1 MEVTFAGKNAGIR
14 TTEQSPVRENES
26 PMKEDLELRTFR
38 DLMPV
43 PDHWDDGFGVKSMIG
58 GVFVGMIMTPASM
71 YMQLVVGSEIGI
83 AAQWVTIILF
93 MEVARRSFTVL
104 TRPEVFV
111 LYYMAGA
118 CLVSTAGS
126 GGVAPKG
133 LLWHQFVVQS
143 ESFRQFGLADK
154 IPSWVTPSSPAILGL
169 RTFFNRAWLAPI
181 GLMVVGH
188 LLARVDNFG
197 LGYALYR
204 LTSDVEKLPFP
215 LAPVGAQGV
224 TALADA
230 SRGEQS
236 WRWRVFSFGAMAG
249 MAFGAIYLALPA
261 ITGAFLPQP
270 ISIIAFPFKDL
281 TSYTEDFLHAV
292 PVLIAFDLGL
302 LILGMVLPFWAMVGS
317 FIGLVGCM
325 VMNPILFH
333 VGILKSWVP
342 GLGAI
347 RTLESNTLDFYFSF
361 GLGLTAAIA
370 VIGIWHVASRLL
382 IRRKG
387 QEGYAW
393 RDLFRPPPGR
403 GDFSIWL
410 AIFLYFAVTTITL
423 GISFWLLR
431 GANQAGLGSPLTLR
445 LISVFAFYGFIYTP
459 VLGYV
464 SARMEGVVG
473 QNVELPFIREAA
485 MILTGYRGAAIWF
498 IPLANNNYGNQAL
511 YFRKTEL
518 TGTKISSMVK
528 AELFI
533 FPVVMIATVVCSD
546 LIWKIAPVPS
556 TAFPYARQ
564 WWELAAYRQGLIF
577 TSTLAGGEHGQF
589 AQAFHLNYL
598 FTGLGTGLLSYIVL
612 STAGLPVLLFYGVI
626 RGLDQSAP
634 QVILPE
640 FLGALLGR
648 YYFQKKFG
656 SNWKQYIIVFFA
668 GYSCGIGLIM
678 MLSLGLVFISKS
690 VFQSPY

>member
-1 MEVTFAGKNAGIR
+1 
-14 TTEQSPVRENES
+14 
-26 PMKEDLELRTFR
+26 MKEDLELKSFR

-58 GVFVGMIMTPASM
+58 GVIVGMIMTPASM

-126 GGVAPKG
+126 GGAAPKG
-133 LLWHQFVVQS
+133 ILWHQFVVQS

-169 RTFFNRAWLAPI
+169 RTFFHPAWLAPI

-249 MAFGAIYLALPA
+249 IAFGAIYMALPA

-317 FIGLVGCM
+317 FIGLIACM

-361 GLGLTAAIA
+361 GLGLTGAIA
-370 VIGIWHVASRLL
+370 VIGVWHVASRLL

-387 QEGYAW
+387 HEGYAW
-393 RDLFRPPPGR
+393 GDLFKPPPGR

-431 GANQAGLGSPLTLR
+431 GANRAGLGSPLTMR
-445 LISVFAFYGFIYTP
+445 LIGIFAFYGFIYTP
-459 VLGYV
+459 IIGYV

-473 QNVELPFIREAA
+473 HNIELPFIREAA

-556 TAFPYARQ
+556 NAFPYARQ

-577 TSTLAGGEHGQF
+577 TSTLAGGDHGQF
-589 AQAFHLNYL
+589 AQAFHLSYL

-612 STAGLPVLLFYGVI
+612 ATAGLPVLLFYGVI

-634 QVILPE
+634 QIILPE

-656 SNWKQYIIVFFA
+656 TNWKQYIIVFFA

-678 MLSLGLVFISKS
+678 MLSLGLVFMSKS